1 MIERDQLIDNAQA
14 VGELIRGTLADALSG
29 VKGVVDIRGQGLM
42 IGIELTGEPGRMVAL
57 DYTKRL
63 IARGLLVIPAGERVI
78 RLLPPLN
85 VSTAEIDE
93 AFEKIEAELL
103 AS

>member
-1 MIERDQLIDNAQA
+1 MRSL
-14 VGELIRGTLADALSG
+14 
-29 VKGVVDIRGQGLM
+29 GLM